1 MRHCGGSRRFVR
13 DLLRGEDVAGS
24 REEVGIVEHD
34 TLFKH
39 GYSLL
44 QSFLHVQGW
53 GSAQSCLPVLALI
66 RHRRHTSSLTSCLI
80 TASSMCSF
88 AIVLPAPT
96 PLPVWSSASSRPGAV
111 MPRRP
116 VSATTDLA
124 WPAAVRRK
132 LRTCTLL
139 VAHHP
144 ATPHAT
150 PVVRAAPM
158 KTPTVTAVP

>member
-53 GSAQSCLPVLALI
+53 GSAQSCRPVLAPQAYIVTHQLFD
-66 RHRRHTSSLTSCLI
+66 HRQQHVLVCSHGAHLLAGGEALQATRGLRQR
-80 TASSMCSF
+80 TA
-88 AIVLPAPT
+88 
-96 PLPVWSSASSRPGAV
+96 
-111 MPRRP
+111 
-116 VSATTDLA
+116 
-124 WPAAVRRK
+124 
-132 LRTCTLL
+132 
-139 VAHHP
+139 
-144 ATPHAT
+144 
-150 PVVRAAPM
+150 
-158 KTPTVTAVP
+158 